1 MRAAERYCAFLSRQ
15 QSDFIAQSLTMS
27 SEVFS
32 ASMMTIANLDED
44 IDYTGTKLATK
55 HSIMYI
61 LRSIYC
67 MTSFFVNII
76 DKNISLIQIPI

>member
-1 MRAAERYCAFLSRQ
+1 MSAAERYCAFLSRQ

-32 ASMMTIANLDED
+32 ASMMTIANLDKD

-55 HSIMYI
+55 HSIIYI
-61 LRSIYC
+61 LF
-67 MTSFFVNII
+67 TAWPH
-76 DKNISLIQIPI
+76 SL